1 MSRLLLRL
9 SLLFLLTVL
18 TISSCLSPSDEENRD
33 EEDVGDRQVPGVT
46 PEQMTQMLQT
56 LLAPLTAAASLLPLG
71 RQLPAHEGGDRDAH
85 QAAEGHERNGIGE
98 EAEVT
103 RNEVASRSGDEQEG
117 KSFFSWIVLI
127 M

>member
-18 TISSCLSPSDEENRD
+18 ALGPDISSCLSPSDEK
-33 EEDVGDRQVPGVT
+33 DVGDRQVPGVT

-56 LLAPLTAAASLLPLG
+56 LLAPLTAASSLLPLG
-71 RQLPAHEGGDRDAH
+71 RHLPAHEGGDRDAH
-85 QAAEGHERNGIGE
+85 QAAEGHERHGISE

-103 RNEVASRSGDEQEG
+103 RNEVAARNGDEHEG
-117 KSFFSWIVLI
+117 KIFLHVPAYHV
-127 M
+127 